1 MKGKPTA
8 SGQQVVINNVFKYFK
23 ANNPSDRDYSLF
35 MRTAEATGLSLSTV
49 RRIVKQKDGPKTPGK
64 KRTNRKEEFSKL
76 DEFDL
81 GVIRR
86 IVHGYYA
93 RNETFS
99 LKKITKTIEGGNR
112 FSIFHLHIRFC
123 TEKAWLSFQETTA

>member
-8 SGQQVVINNVFKYFK
+8 SGEQVIINNIFKYLK
-23 ANNPSDRDYSLF
+23 ANNTSDRDYSLF
-35 MRTAEATGLSLSTV
+35 KRPAEAKGSSLSTV
-49 RRIVKQKDGPKTPGK
+49 RRIVQQKDGLKTPGK
-64 KRTNRKEEFSKL
+64 KRPNRKKEFSKL

-93 RNETFS
+93 RNEHFP
-99 LKKITKTIEGGNR
+99 LKN
-112 FSIFHLHIRFC
+112 
-123 TEKAWLSFQETTA
+123 

>member
-8 SGQQVVINNVFKYFK
+8 SGEQVIINNVFKYFK
-23 ANNPSDRDYSLF
+23 ANNPSDRDHSLF
-35 MRTAEATGLSLSTV
+35 KRTAEATGSSLSTV
-49 RRIVKQKDGPKTPGK
+49 RRIVQQKDRPKTPGK
-64 KRTNRKEEFSKL
+64 RRPNRKEEFSKL

-99 LKKITKTIEGGNR
+99 LKNYKNN
-112 FSIFHLHIRFC
+112 
-123 TEKAWLSFQETTA
+123 